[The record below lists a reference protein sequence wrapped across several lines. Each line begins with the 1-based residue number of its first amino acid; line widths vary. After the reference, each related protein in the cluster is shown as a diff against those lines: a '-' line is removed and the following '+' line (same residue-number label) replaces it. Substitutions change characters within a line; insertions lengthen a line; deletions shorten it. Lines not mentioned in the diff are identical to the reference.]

1 MSPVLDA
8 RGMRA
13 WLTRW
18 VEWLAVR
25 RYSPRTV
32 HTLRLHVDAF
42 VRWCDTRGLSRPE
55 EITRPIVERYQRYLF
70 HYRQKNGRP
79 FSYGT
84 QNGKLVAVKGYFRW
98 LARQNA
104 IPANPAADI
113 ELPRA
118 EIRLPKHV
126 MTEPEAET
134 VIATPDVNKP
144 LGLRDRAIVETLYAT
159 AMRRSEL
166 SGLSVYDIDHDRK
179 TVRIRSGKGNRERI
193 VPIGERAL
201 AWIGKYLDTVRPRL
215 AVATSGDALFLNHL
229 GDPLGP
235 HGVTERVRGIVKRSE
250 IPKTGA
256 CHMFRHTAATLMLEG
271 GADIRYVQTM
281 LGHAQLESTAIY
293 THVSILKLLEVYA
306 ATHPAARIG
315 QPPARAKARDE
326 ALARAE
332 AADLLTA
339 LDDEAVEE
347 DAVANATTET

>member
-1 MSPVLDA
+1 
-8 RGMRA
+8 
-13 WLTRW
+13 
-18 VEWLAVR
+18 
-25 RYSPRTV
+25 
-32 HTLRLHVDAF
+32 
-42 VRWCDTRGLSRPE
+42 
-55 EITRPIVERYQRYLF
+55 
-70 HYRQKNGRP
+70 
-79 FSYGT
+79 
-84 QNGKLVAVKGYFRW
+84 VKGYFRW

-126 MTEPEAET
+126 MTEPEVET
-134 VIATPDVNKP
+134 VIATPDVSKP

-166 SGLSVYDIDHDRK
+166 SGLSVYDIDPDRK

-215 AVATSGDALFLNHL
+215 SVATSGDALFLNHL

-235 HGVTERVRGIVKRSE
+235 HGVTERVRGIVKRSG

-315 QPPARAKARDE
+315 QAPARAEARDE

-332 AADLLTA
+332 AAELLTA

-347 DAVANATTET
+347 DPVANATTET